1 VKCLPS
7 KHEALSSSPNTGKK
21 IVKFMY
27 KYVLFG
33 QFLEELPDKTAKQKE
48 VSLWILS
55 TQDSS

>member
-1 VKCLPS
+1 
-7 KHEALSSSPNTGKK
+7 
-21 IVKFMY
+21 MY